1 MRRKERDRSLSIY
14 LCTEESASTLIETI
28 QPLRRRPMSYC
39 INPYCP
45 TPADLLNTK
54 SNICYHCGS
63 PRLIQDR
70 YRALRPLGGNSLSQV
85 YEVDDQGIT
94 KVLKILLINDPKAVS
109 LFQQEAK
116 VLIQAHHPGLP
127 QVEPDGYFTFLP
139 PGAQQPLHCLVME
152 KIEGIT
158 LENWQQRQQQPL
170 SQAQGI
176 KWLKQ
181 IVEILDQVHKQ
192 LYLHR
197 NIKPSNIMLKPNGQL
212 VLIDFGSA
220 KEIISTYLV
229 KIGGEN
235 EVTGIIS
242 PGYTPLE
249 QANGKAVPQSDF
261 FALGRAFVYLFTG
274 KSPNDFLEDPRNG
287 QLLWQHRASHISKS
301 LADLIDD
308 LMIPVPSDRPHNAQ
322 RILLRLAI
330 MHQQLHPPQLPEQKL
345 QAANFH
351 RRNFRVNSGRSHRK
365 INRLVAKSK
374 NKLLIGVSCLLL
386 GVGATQIYNSWD
398 FISSQLSSVLFNSQE
413 TQW

>member
-1 MRRKERDRSLSIY
+1 
-14 LCTEESASTLIETI
+14 
-28 QPLRRRPMSYC
+28 MSYC
-39 INPYCP
+39 INPYCAKP
-45 TPADLLNTK
+45 NDFLDPE
-54 SNICYHCGS
+54 SNICHHCGS
-63 PRLIQDR
+63 QLQIHNR
-70 YRALRPLGGNSLSQV
+70 YRVTRPLGGNSLSQV
-85 YEVDDQGIT
+85 YEVDDQGIA
-94 KVLKILLINDPKAVS
+94 KVLKVLLINDPKAVS

-116 VLIQAHHPGLP
+116 VLIQAQHPGLP
-127 QVEPDGYFTFLP
+127 QVAPDGYFTFLP
-139 PGAQQPLHCLVME
+139 LGSQQPLHCLVME
-152 KIEGIT
+152 KIEGIS
-158 LENWQQRQQQPL
+158 LEKWQQRQQQPL
-170 SQAQGI
+170 SQAQAL

-181 IVEILDQVHKQ
+181 IVEILDQVHRR

-229 KIGGEN
+229 KVGGGQ

-287 QLLWQHRASHISKS
+287 QLLWQHRAAHISQS

-308 LMIPVPSDRPHNAQ
+308 LMTASPGDRPHNSQ

-330 MHQQLHPPQLPEQKL
+330 IQQQLRLPQPPEQNL
-345 QAANFH
+345 QKGSFPRQNFII
-351 RRNFRVNSGRSHRK
+351 NPGRSPSRTK
-365 INRLVAKSK
+365 RLVAKYQ
-374 NKLLIGVSCLLL
+374 NVILVTICLLL
-386 GVGATQIYNSWD
+386 GLVGSQIYNSWD
-398 FISSQLSSVLFNSQE
+398 VISPQLNSVLFNTQDSQ
-413 TQW
+413 